1 MGRRLIQQRRGK
13 GSHTFLARK
22 DGLTARY
29 AQVSKENWENLLRG
43 QILSLFKD
51 SGRLNILADVLL
63 ENNLHSYM
71 VAAEGIS
78 VGQKIELGKKANLNI
93 GNVLELQNT
102 PEGCPIFNIEN
113 IPGDGGVLAK
123 GTGLYALIVSKDKD
137 YALVKMPSGKM
148 KQISLDCRATIG
160 CSAGG
165 GRTDK
170 PMIKAGTAFHKAKA
184 RKKWFPTVRGVKM
197 NALDHPFGGSA
208 HHAGKSKS
216 TSRNAPPGRKVG
228 AIASKRTGRIK
239 KN

>member
-13 GSHTFLARK
+13 ASHTFLARK
-22 DGLTARY
+22 DGVTARY
-29 AQVSKENWENLLRG
+29 APMPKGENFLRG

-51 SGRLNILADVLL
+51 SGRMNILAEVLL
-63 ENNLHSYM
+63 ENNLRSYM

-78 VGQKIELGKKANLNI
+78 IGQKIELGKKANLGI
-93 GNVLELQNT
+93 GNVLVLREV
-102 PEGCPIFNIEN
+102 PEGCPIFNIEHVS
-113 IPGDGGVLAK
+113 GDGGVLVK
-123 GTGLYALIVSKDKD
+123 GTGLYALIVSKDTG
-137 YALVKMPSGKM
+137 YAFVKMPSGKI
-148 KQISLDCRATIG
+148 KQVSLNCRATIG
-160 CSAGG
+160 CAAGG